1 MGRRLLLR
9 QSKDLEEAV
18 LPRATLSGFKGL
30 LFYLPGGGFSFRKER
45 ALLPAQAAD
54 RPLPSAAR
62 REGPPEAPDD
72 VMMSEGSSVMPG
84 GGRSPAT
91 WEVRLEEP
99 EGGRGVGAPRVKGP
113 D

>member
-1 MGRRLLLR
+1 MVLKDYCSTCPEVGLVSAKNELCSQLRL
-9 QSKDLEEAV
+9 Q
-18 LPRATLSGFKGL
+18 TGL
-30 LFYLPGGGFSFRKER
+30 F
-45 ALLPAQAAD
+45 
-54 RPLPSAAR
+54 PLQQER

-91 WEVRLEEP
+91 WEARLEEP